1 MALQIAEQVLGDVLV
16 MTLAGQVTLGEEST
30 QLRNKVKGALGAG
43 HKHLVLDMGD
53 ITYVDS
59 AGLGTLVSAYSTV
72 SNQGG
77 KVKLANL
84 TRRLREQLAITKL
97 VTVFDVYDD
106 VEEAVKSFAS

>member
-1 MALQIAEQVLGDVLV
+1 MALQISEQVLGDVLV
-16 MTLAGQVTLGEEST
+16 MTLAGQVILGEEST
-30 QLRNKVKGALGAG
+30 QLRNRVKGALGAG
-43 HKHLVLDMGD
+43 NKHLVVDMGN

-59 AGLGTLVSAYSTV
+59 AGLGTLVSAYTTV

-84 TRRLREQLAITKL
+84 TRRLNEQLTITKL
-97 VTVFDVYDD
+97 VTVFDVYGS